1 MRPRAEDGSIPR
13 RCGRTDPRPE
23 AEGTIVFERIENGW
37 QLVRQSWEVLKLD
50 KELLVFPLLS
60 GIACL
65 LVMASFALPIWA
77 SGFADSLFEK
87 AAAGEGGQVGQSE
100 QIIGY
105 VILFA
110 FYFVNYFVIIF
121 FNTALIACAIIR
133 FKGGNPNLGDGFSA
147 AFSRLPQI
155 AGWALV
161 AATVGLILKIIE
173 SSSER
178 VGEII
183 ASLLGMAWSAITYFV
198 VPVIVVERTGPIQAG
213 KRSFEI
219 LKRTWGEALVAN
231 FGIGFIMFFASLL
244 GILPMIGGVAAVA
257 AGHTALGILALV
269 VGFVLLLLV
278 SLISSAMNSIIIG
291 ALYLYASEGTVPR
304 QFDDR
309 LFRQAFAHK

>member
-1 MRPRAEDGSIPR
+1 MFD
-13 RCGRTDPRPE
+13 
-23 AEGTIVFERIENGW
+23 RIDNGW

-65 LVMASFALPIWA
+65 VVMASFALPFWL
-77 SGFADSLFEK
+77 SGYAEAMLDEAQAANGQADQ
-87 AAAGEGGQVGQSE
+87 AQQVL
-100 QIIGY
+100 GY

-110 FYFVNYFVIIF
+110 FYFVNYFVIVF

-147 AFSRLPQI
+147 AMSRLPQI

-161 AATVGLILKIIE
+161 AATVGLILRVIE

-178 VGEII
+178 AGQII
-183 ASLLGMAWSAITYFV
+183 ASLMGMAWSAVTYFV
-198 VPVIVVERTGPIQAG
+198 VPVIVVERTGPIAAG

-219 LKRTWGEALVAN
+219 LRRTWGESLVAN
-231 FGIGFIMFFASLL
+231 FGVGFIMFFASLL
-244 GILPMIGGVAAVA
+244 GIIPLVLGAIALS
-257 AGHTALGILALV
+257 AGHTALGIAAIVIGILAL
-269 VGFVLLLLV
+269 LLI
-278 SLISSAMNSIIIG
+278 SLISSAMNAIIIG
-291 ALYLYASEGTVPR
+291 ALYLYASEGTIPR

>member
-1 MRPRAEDGSIPR
+1 M
-13 RCGRTDPRPE
+13 
-23 AEGTIVFERIENGW
+23 FERIDNGW
-37 QLVRQSWEVLKLD
+37 QMVRQSWEVLKLD

-60 GIACL
+60 GLACL
-65 LVMASFALPIWA
+65 LVLASFAVPVWA
-77 SGFADSLFEK
+77 SGFADTAMESAE
-87 AAAGEGGQVGQSE
+87 AGEVQLDQTQ

-110 FYFVNYFVIIF
+110 FYFVNYFVIVF
-121 FNTALIACAIIR
+121 FNTALISCAIIR
-133 FKGGNPNLGDGFSA
+133 FKGGNPNLSDGFSA

-178 VGEII
+178 FGEIV

-198 VPVIVVERTGPIQAG
+198 VPVIVVERTGPIAAG

-231 FGIGFIMFFASLL
+231 FGVGFIIFLVSLL
-244 GILPMIGGVAAVA
+244 GLVPLVAGGVLIATEHVV
-257 AGHTALGILALV
+257 LGIVLVLVGIVTLLV
-269 VGFVLLLLV
+269 VSLV
-278 SLISSAMNSIIIG
+278 SSALHSIIVG
-291 ALYLYASEGTVPR
+291 ALYIYAAEGSVPQ
-304 QFDDR
+304 QFDNR